1 MSSHSK
7 VVWTQGLFL
16 QPHHFQQ
23 QTRYLEHLADARV
36 RAAEP
41 HAWGFSELVLDESQ
55 FALGQLA
62 VLRASGVLPDG
73 TPFSLPQFE
82 AAPAAFDVPADLKG
96 EVVYL
101 AAPVARSGV
110 NEVDFGDG
118 GAGAD
123 EMCRYRASTL
133 ELRDQTHAS
142 DDPEPVQTGALSLRL
157 LRARDLT
164 DGFAALGIARV
175 MDRRS
180 DNQLLLDRS
189 YIAPQVRI
197 DASGQLSSTAA
208 LLHGLIQQRARSMAT
223 SMGQVMQGTSE
234 VGNFIM
240 LQSLNRAEPLFR
252 QLAGAPSAHP
262 RELYLLCL
270 QLAGDLAT
278 FGSETRHPP
287 EYPVYRHDDLQ
298 KVFMPVVE
306 DLRRLLSTEI
316 ERNAQQIELV
326 ERNHG
331 VRTAVVTDMELL
343 RNAGFVLAVNAQMAG
358 EQLRQ
363 RFPAQ
368 SKLGP
373 VERIRDLVNLQ
384 LPGVGM
390 RSLPVA
396 PRQLPF
402 HAGYHY
408 FELERSGELWK
419 QIQTGGSLV
428 LHVAGDF
435 PGLDIELWA
444 IRQS

>member
-23 QTRYLEHLADARV
+23 QTRHFEHLADMRV

-41 HAWGFSELVLDESQ
+41 HAWGFTELVLDESC

-96 EVVYL
+96 EVIYL
-101 AAPVARSGV
+101 AAPVARTGV
-110 NEVDFGDG
+110 NEVDFGDS
-118 GAGAD
+118 AAD
-123 EMCRYRASTL
+123 ELFRYRAATV
-133 ELRDQTHAS
+133 EVRDQTHAS
-142 DDPEPVQTGALSLRL
+142 DDPEPVQTGALALRL
-157 LRARDLT
+157 IRARDLS
-164 DGFAALGIARV
+164 DGFAALGVARV
-175 MDRRS
+175 MDRRN

-197 DASGQLSSTAA
+197 EASGQLSSTAS
-208 LLHGLIQQRARSMAT
+208 LLHGLIQQRARTLASA
-223 SMGQVMQGTSE
+223 MGQVMQGTSE
-234 VGNFIM
+234 IGDFMM

-262 RELYLLCL
+262 RELYLACL

-278 FGSETRHPP
+278 FSAESRHPP
-287 EYPVYRHDDLQ
+287 EYPIYRHDDLQ
-298 KVFMPVVE
+298 RVFMPVVE
-306 DLRRLLSTEI
+306 DLRKLLSTVI
-316 ERNAQQIELV
+316 ERNALQIDLI

-331 VRTAVVTDMELL
+331 VRTAVVSDMELL
-343 RNAGFVLAVNAQMAG
+343 RNAGFVLAVTAQMAG

-408 FELERSGELWK
+408 FELERNGELWK

-444 IRQS
+444 IRQP

>member
-1 MSSHSK
+1 MSSNSK

-23 QTRYLEHLADARV
+23 QSRFFEYLTDMRV

-41 HAWGFSELVLDESQ
+41 HAWGFTELVLDESQ
-55 FALGQLA
+55 FALGQLS

-73 TPFSLPQFE
+73 TPFALPQGE
-82 AAPAAFDVPADLKG
+82 AVPPAFDVPADLKG

-101 AAPVARSGV
+101 AAPVARTGV
-110 NEVDFGDG
+110 NEVDFGD
-118 GAGAD
+118 AAAD
-123 EMCRYRASTL
+123 DMFRYRAATL
-133 ELRDQTHAS
+133 ELRDQTNAG
-142 DDPEPVQTGALSLRL
+142 DDPEPVQTGALALRL
-157 LRARDLT
+157 LRGRDLT
-164 DGFAALGIARV
+164 DGFAALGVARV

-197 DASGQLSSTAA
+197 EASGQLSSTAS
-208 LLHGLIQQRARSMAT
+208 LLHGLIQQRARTLAGA
-223 SMGQVMQGTSE
+223 MGQVMQGTSE
-234 VGNFIM
+234 IGDFMM

-262 RELYLLCL
+262 RELYLACL

-278 FGSETRHPP
+278 FSAESRHPP

-298 KVFMPVVE
+298 RVFMPVVE
-306 DLRRLLSTEI
+306 DLRRLLSTVI
-316 ERNAQQIELV
+316 ERNAVQIDLI

-331 VRTAVVTDMELL
+331 VRTAVVGDMELL
-343 RNAGFVLAVNAQMAG
+343 RTAGFVLAVTAQMSG

-384 LPGVGM
+384 LPGVTM

-419 QIQTGGSLV
+419 QIERGGSLV

-444 IRQS
+444 IRQP